1 MTTLTTLMAGVV
13 LILVLYGALGWLAR
27 LPIALRAIL
36 ATSLSLL
43 AYFMFT
49 VGRWPGLDVVAIH
62 ISVLVAIGLLLGMYT
77 HYRRRRVQRLHWGP
91 KILIGF
97 FVLLAMINSFL
108 LYISTRG
115 LPPTLAHFML
125 PGGGEVNSGFSGVV
139 THGEDAAKA
148 VSSELSRSYSAAQL
162 GWHIQTEGLQETA
175 QVQQRVSL
183 KVIDRTGLPVIGL
196 QAELQLTRPGA
207 AYPQAKATLIPEGV
221 GEYTTLLKFPSSGRW
236 LVDLQLTQHTR
247 VVYRESREVTV
258 P

>member
-1 MTTLTTLMAGVV
+1 MTTLTTLMASVL

-27 LPIALRAIL
+27 LPIALRAVL

-43 AYFMFT
+43 AYFLFT

-62 ISVLVAIGLLLGMYT
+62 ISVLVAIGLLLGMFT
-77 HYRRRRVQRLHWGP
+77 HYQRHRVTRLHWGP

-97 FVLLAMINSFL
+97 FLLLAMINSFL

-115 LPPTLAHFML
+115 LPPALAHYML
-125 PGGGEVNSGFSGVV
+125 PGGDKVNSGFSDVV
-139 THGEDAAKA
+139 AHGEDAAKA
-148 VSSELSRSYSAAQL
+148 VSSELSRSHSAAQL
-162 GWHIQTEGLQETA
+162 GWHIQIQGLQETA
-175 QVQQRVSL
+175 QRQQRVTL
-183 KVIDRTGLPVIGL
+183 KVLDRTGLPVSGL

-207 AYPQAKATLIPEGV
+207 AHSEKVNFITEGL
-221 GEYTTLLKFPSSGRW
+221 GQYTTLLEFPSSGRW
-236 LVDLQLTQHTR
+236 LVDLYLSQHTR

>member
-1 MTTLTTLMAGVV
+1 MSTLNTLLGSV
-13 LILVLYGALGWLAR
+13 LLMLVLYAALGGLAQ
-27 LPIALRAIL
+27 LQVALRAVL

-62 ISVLVAIGLLLGMYT
+62 ISVLAAIGLLLGMFT
-77 HYRRRRVQRLHWGP
+77 HYRRQRVERLHWGP

-97 FVLLAMINSFL
+97 FVLLAIINSFL

-125 PGGGEVNSGFSGVV
+125 PGGGNVNSGFSGVV

-162 GWHIQTEGLQETA
+162 GWHIQTDGLQETA
-175 QVQQRVSL
+175 EVQQRVTV
-183 KVIDRTGLPVIGL
+183 KVIDRTGLPITGL

-207 AYPQAKATLIPEGV
+207 AYPQAKATLIPGGV
-221 GEYTTLLKFPSSGRW
+221 GEYTTLLEFPTSGRW
-236 LVDLQLTQHTR
+236 LVDLHLSQQAHL
-247 VVYRESREVTV
+247 VYRVSREVNV

>member
-1 MTTLTTLMAGVV
+1 MTTLTTLLGSV
-13 LILVLYGALGWLAR
+13 LLMLVLYGALGWLAR
-27 LPIALRAIL
+27 LPIALRAVL

-62 ISVLVAIGLLLGMYT
+62 ISILVAIGLLLGMFT
-77 HYRRRRVQRLHWGP
+77 HYRRHRVTRLHWGP

-115 LPPTLAHFML
+115 LPPALAHYML
-125 PGGGEVNSGFSGVV
+125 PGGDKVNSGFSGVV

-148 VSSELSRSYSAAQL
+148 VSSELSRSHSAAQL
-162 GWHIQTEGLQETA
+162 GWHIQIQGLQETA
-175 QVQQRVSL
+175 QVQQRVTL
-183 KVIDRTGLPVIGL
+183 KVLDRTGLPVSGL

-207 AYPQAKATLIPEGV
+207 AYSQAKVSFIPEGV
-221 GEYTTLLKFPSSGRW
+221 GQYTTLLEFPSSGRW
-236 LVDLQLTQHTR
+236 LVDLYLSQHTR